1 MDWEVRVQRGEKE
14 REMEIE
20 LQTFSHQRQN
30 MNRDG
35 ETGERWETRPRKSR
49 LGCHALL
56 KDGSPEQEWWRKRR
70 EKKKKSFSPSLP
82 PPPPSH
88 PASLSCCVT
97 HSVSPLGFN
106 QADSLSHPFGGR
118 DEGRGDLSSAGINLC
133 DRGLLDESD
142 HPCWLAGW
150 MEPGVWGDVAEGKVT
165 ARRALNFKGCLH
177 SGFQL

>member
-1 MDWEVRVQRGEKE
+1 
-14 REMEIE
+14 MEIE
-20 LQTFSHQRQN
+20 LQIFSHQRQN

-35 ETGERWETRPRKSR
+35 ETGERWETRAGKSR
-49 LGCHALL
+49 PGCHALL
-56 KDGSPEQEWWRKRR
+56 KDGSQEQEWWRKRR
-70 EKKKKSFSPSLP
+70 EKNKKSFF
-82 PPPPSH
+82 PPPSPLRH
-88 PASLSCCVT
+88 HRTLPLCLAVWPIPSP
-97 HSVSPLGFN
+97 PLGLIK
-106 QADSLSHPFGGR
+106 QTVGPTRLVGG